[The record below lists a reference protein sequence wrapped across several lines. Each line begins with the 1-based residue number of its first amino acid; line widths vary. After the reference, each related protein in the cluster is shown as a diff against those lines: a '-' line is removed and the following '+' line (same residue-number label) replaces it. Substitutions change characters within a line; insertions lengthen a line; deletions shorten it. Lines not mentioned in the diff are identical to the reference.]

1 MSSTDT
7 ILLKQWQARRD
18 ADAFAELVHRYSTV
32 VFATCKRMLGD
43 SAQAED
49 AAQECFIELMQS
61 GATIR
66 VSIGAWLHTIAV
78 RRCIDRIKGDVR
90 RRKRESVFADGH
102 AEAADMPDTAEV
114 AELLGYVD
122 EAIEELPDRLRAAII
137 GRFLESQAH
146 TALARDL
153 GVGES
158 TIRYRVDQGVTR
170 IRKSLKRKGIAVAAG
185 AFASALSASA
195 EAAPPDLVARLGKL
209 AMSATLP
216 AVGGALIT
224 AALALKVAI
233 VAVLVAA
240 AGTGLWAVQRTWHSE
255 GASPSTAA
263 STGQANSR
271 NPIDSST
278 SGKGDT
284 GGSTPSGT
292 SAPAAGAA
300 AILAQNKADGAEKAL
315 SPDDVS
321 ISGRIYDKATGA
333 GIAGIRAAVSPEG
346 GGRYLGRSE
355 PTKADGRYQLPRI
368 EGDGT
373 YSVSLR
379 SIPAYPDPHRMAVTL
394 KNGQPAT
401 DVDFA
406 LTKGLAV
413 TGQVVDARGLG
424 VAKAE
429 VGTTSQ
435 TVVNPIR
442 TKTDALGAFTLYLP
456 KPTDGLMV
464 QARNDKFESLPQPD
478 LTLTQAGLSG
488 LVLRL
493 DQPRA
498 ASISGTVVDRAGQ
511 PMKKAQISLQHRAK
525 RVFQYGTS
533 GETNKVGAF
542 AIKDLVADEYK
553 VYVFPA
559 SATTRSMSGEYAR
572 VPLQEGEAR
581 TGLDIVYGEKGGLAI
596 AGIVV
601 DSSGK
606 PVGGA
611 SIRCYAVTGAKDHSR
626 RDGSFRITG
635 LEEGSCALNVEH
647 HDYSRTGITL
657 AAGTKDATIVLKG
670 QGRLEG
676 RVVHADTGAAL
687 TSFNQGMIYGVIHD
701 IASAPV
707 NWSTTIE
714 SPDGTFEIGKLNAGP
729 LAITVSASGFAFSY
743 QNTTIVEETATQIE
757 FRLKPVPPFEGYV
770 VNEQGTAIPDA
781 FVYFS
786 KCWSVGALER
796 SAPARTDAGGKFVL
810 RSLSPEVKRL
820 GAYHPDYGMGLL
832 DLPGGNRITLPA
844 PGAVEGVVSGEGI
857 SSGDIAVNISHPDS
871 DGLIPSNRVKPKND
885 GTFILRKLTPGRV
898 KVSAM
903 PTTGS
908 YPRKTASETVLV
920 ENGQTKQVTLKLEV
934 GTAVVEGVLLADG
947 QPVAKA
953 YVSIRRQD
961 GDRIQS
967 QGMPTKQDG
976 KFRFE
981 QVCTGT
987 LVLKVS
993 RHDPAN
999 PYDPVVEEMDLVV
1012 NEGDVL
1018 HQEIEVAPLP

>member
-7 ILLKQWQARRD
+7 GLLKQWQARRD

-90 RRKRESVFADGH
+90 RRKRESVFTDNQAQ
-102 AEAADMPDTAEV
+102 ATDTPNAAEV
-114 AELLGYVD
+114 TELLGHVD

-137 GRFLESQAH
+137 GRFLEGQAH
-146 TALARDL
+146 TVLARDL

-158 TIRYRVDQGVTR
+158 AIRYRVDQGIGR
-170 IRKSLKRKGIAVAAG
+170 IRKSLKRKGIVIGTG
-185 AFASALSASA
+185 AFAAALGTSA
-195 EAAPPDLVARLGKL
+195 EAAPPALLARLGKL
-209 AMSATLP
+209 AMSGTLP
-216 AVGGALIT
+216 AAGGALIT
-224 AALALKVAI
+224 AALAAKVAL
-233 VAVLVAA
+233 VAFLVAA

-255 GASPSTAA
+255 EASQNTTA
-263 STGQANSR
+263 QANSH
-271 NPIDSST
+271 NPLDSST
-278 SGKGDT
+278 SDMGST
-284 GGSTPSGT
+284 GGSTPSST
-292 SAPAAGAA
+292 SGPATGGAA
-300 AILAQNKADGAEKAL
+300 VLAQKDAGGAEKAL

-321 ISGRIYDKATGA
+321 ISGRIYDKATGT
-333 GIAGIRAAVSPEG
+333 GIAGIRVGVFPEG
-346 GGRYLGRSE
+346 GGRYLGHSE

-368 EGDGT
+368 EEDGT

-379 SIPAYPDPHRMAVTL
+379 SIPAYPDPRRVAVTL
-394 KNGQPAT
+394 KDGQPAT

-406 LTKGLAV
+406 LTKGLMV

-424 VAKAE
+424 VASAE

-442 TKTDALGAFTLYLP
+442 TKTDTLGTFTLCLP
-456 KPTDGLMV
+456 KPTDSLMV
-464 QARNDKFESLPQPD
+464 QARNSEFESLPQPD
-478 LTLTQAGLSG
+478 MTLTEAGLSG

-498 ASISGTVVDRAGQ
+498 ASISGTVVDGTGR
-511 PMKKAQISLQHRAK
+511 PMNKAKISLRHKAQ
-525 RVFQYGTS
+525 RVFTLSTS

-542 AIKDLVADEYK
+542 AIEGLIGDEYT
-553 VYVFPA
+553 VYVYRA
-559 SATTRSMSGEYAR
+559 EAQTRSTSGEYAR
-572 VPLQEGEAR
+572 ITLQQGEAR
-581 TGLDIVYGEKGGLAI
+581 TGLDIVYGERGGLAI
-596 AGIVV
+596 VGRVV

-611 SIRCYAVTGAKDHSR
+611 SIRCYAVAGAKDHSHK
-626 RDGSFRITG
+626 DGSFRITG

-647 HDYSRTGITL
+647 HDYSRTDISL
-657 AAGTKDATIVLKG
+657 AAGTEDATIVLKG

-676 RVVHADTGAAL
+676 RVVHADTGAPL
-687 TSFNQGMIYGVIHD
+687 TSFNQGMTYGGIHD

-707 NWSTTIE
+707 NWSKTIE
-714 SPDGTFEIGKLNAGP
+714 SPDGTFEIGKLSAGA
-729 LAITVSASGFAFSY
+729 LVIAVSAPGFGLSY
-743 QNTTIVEETATQIE
+743 QNTTIVENTATHLE

-770 VNEQGTAIPDA
+770 VNEQGTAVPDA

-796 SAPARTDAGGKFVL
+796 SAAARTDGAGKFVMH
-810 RSLSPEVKRL
+810 SLSPDVKRL
-820 GAYHPDYGMGLL
+820 GAYHPDYGIALL
-832 DLPGGNRITLPA
+832 DLPGGNRIVLSA
-844 PGAVEGVVSGEGI
+844 PGALEGVVSGQGI
-857 SSGDIAVNISHPDS
+857 SAADIVVNINHPDAR
-871 DGLIPSNRVKPKND
+871 GLIPSSRVKPKND

-898 KVSAM
+898 RVSAM
-903 PTTGS
+903 PSSGG
-908 YPRKTASETVLV
+908 YPRKTASETVFV
-920 ENGQTKQVTLKLEV
+920 ESGQTKQVTLRLEV

-953 YVSIRRQD
+953 WVAIEHRD
-961 GDRIQS
+961 GDRVQS
-967 QGMPTKQDG
+967 QGMPTKADG
-976 KFRFE
+976 GFRFE
-981 QVCTGT
+981 QVRAGS

-993 RHDPAN
+993 RHDPTR
-999 PYDPVVEEMDLVV
+999 PQDPVIEEMGLVV

-1018 HQEIEVAPLP
+1018 RQEIEVAPLP